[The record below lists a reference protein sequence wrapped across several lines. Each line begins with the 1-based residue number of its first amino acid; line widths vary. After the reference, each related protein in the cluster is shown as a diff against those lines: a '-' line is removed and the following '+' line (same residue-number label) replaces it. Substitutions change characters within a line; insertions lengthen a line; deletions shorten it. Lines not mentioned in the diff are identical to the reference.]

1 MLIRPAIPAD
11 IPAVLPM
18 VAAICALHES
28 WDAAK
33 YGFVPNVE
41 QRYEK
46 WLIGQANSARSIFLV
61 AEDNTSSG
69 EQQGRLVAFLVATV
83 EREIPIYRLQEFGFI
98 HDLWVEPEY
107 RHAGIARQMVILTI
121 ERFKLMGVKQIRLD
135 TAAINAPARQLFT
148 SCGFQLS
155 TMEMLIELGEQ

>member
-1 MLIRPAIPAD
+1 MLIRPATSAD
-11 IPAVLPM
+11 ISAVLPM
-18 VAAICALHES
+18 VAAVSALHKS

-46 WLIGQANSARSIFLV
+46 WLISQTNSARSIFLV

-107 RHAGIARQMVILTI
+107 RHIGIAKQMVILTI

-135 TAAINAPARQLFT
+135 TAAINDPARRLFA
-148 SCGFQLS
+148 SCGFRLS
-155 TMEMLIELGEQ
+155 TMEMLIDLGE

>member
-1 MLIRPAIPAD
+1 MLIRPATPTD
-11 IPAVLPM
+11 VPAVLPM
-18 VAAICALHES
+18 VAAVCALHKS

-41 QRYEK
+41 QRYQK
-46 WLIGQANSARSIFLV
+46 WLIAQASSTRSIFLV
-61 AEDNTSSG
+61 AQDNTSSG
-69 EQQGRLVAFLVATV
+69 QQGRLVAFLVATV
-83 EREIPIYRLQEFGFI
+83 EREISIYRLQEFGFI

-107 RHAGIARQMVILTI
+107 RQAGIARQMVILTI

-135 TAAINAPARQLFT
+135 TAAINDPARQLFT
-148 SCGFQLS
+148 SCGFRLS

>member
-1 MLIRPAIPAD
+1 MLIRPATPAD
-11 IPAVLPM
+11 VSAVLPM
-18 VAAICALHES
+18 VAAVCALHES

-41 QRYEK
+41 QRYQK
-46 WLIGQANSARSIFLV
+46 WLIAQANSTRSVFLV
-61 AEDNTSSG
+61 AEDNTLSG
-69 EQQGRLVAFLVATV
+69 KQQGRLVAFLVATV
-83 EREIPIYRLQEFGFI
+83 EREIPIYRLQQFGFI

-135 TAAINAPARQLFT
+135 TAAINDLARRLFA
-148 SCGFQLS
+148 SCGFRLS
-155 TMEMLIELGEQ
+155 TMEMLIELGN